1 MSTQQA
7 AIWPR
12 PEDSLA
18 GAPVRE
24 PNLVAVPEPQPAA
37 APVVVPM
44 SIGPWAAA
52 DSVFSRETT
61 KQRLLAIADAAA
73 VGFVLFA
80 IVSGLGMLTTG
91 VAAAISIPVVI
102 VVFQLAGLYNRDEL
116 RLGHTTLDEAPQLLA
131 FTGLFTLCIAMLV
144 PTIGRAG
151 LGGERIAIV
160 WSTSFIA
167 VLCSRSVARTLVR
180 RILPTERCLV
190 IGELAQ
196 AERIRDK
203 IATSTAR
210 AEVIA
215 CMPMSGDDIAELAD
229 PHAFRSVVDE
239 VGAHRLIIAGST
251 ADADSADLVR
261 VAKAVGVHV
270 TLLPQMFDV
279 VGSAVSFHDLEGM
292 TMLGVSRFGLSS
304 SSRRLKRALDLIFSA
319 VGVIL
324 ISPVL
329 AVIAAAI
336 RIDSRGTIF
345 FRQTRIGR
353 DGRPFAI
360 FKFRSMVADADR
372 RKDALIA
379 KGAAHGGL
387 FKLHDDPRITRVGKF
402 LRKTSLDELPQLF
415 NVLRGEMSLVG
426 PRPLIVEEDCQIS
439 GLHRGRLHLTP
450 GMTGPWQLLR
460 SRVPLQEMV
469 EIDYLYVATW
479 SLWHDI
485 KILLRTVGHVA
496 RRGNV

>member
-1 MSTQQA
+1 
-7 AIWPR
+7 
-12 PEDSLA
+12 
-18 GAPVRE
+18 
-24 PNLVAVPEPQPAA
+24 
-37 APVVVPM
+37 M
-44 SIGPWAAA
+44 SIGPWPAA
-52 DSVFSRETT
+52 DSVVSREAT
-61 KQRLLAIADAAA
+61 KRRLLALADSAA
-73 VGFVLFA
+73 VACVVVGIL
-80 IVSGLGMLTTG
+80 SGLGQWASG
-91 VAAAISIPVVI
+91 VAAALCIPVVL
-102 VVFQLAGLYNRDEL
+102 VMFQVAGLYSRDEL
-116 RLGHTTLDEAPQLLA
+116 RLGHTTLDEAPLLLA
-131 FTGLFTLCIAMLV
+131 LTGLFTLCIAMLA
-144 PTIGRAG
+144 PSIGRSGLAG
-151 LGGERIAIV
+151 TRIAIV
-160 WSTSFIA
+160 WSASFVA
-167 VLCSRSVARTLVR
+167 VLCSRSVARTFVR

-190 IGELAQ
+190 IGEMAQ

-203 IATSTAR
+203 IATSAAE
-210 AEVIA
+210 AEVVG
-215 CMPMSGDDIAELAD
+215 CLPMSADDIAD
-229 PHAFRSVVDE
+229 IGGPDAFRTVVDE
-239 VGAHRLIIAGST
+239 VGAHRIIIAGTT

-292 TMLGVSRFGLSS
+292 TMLGVSRFGLSP
-304 SSRRLKRALDLIFSA
+304 SSRRLKRGFDLVFSG
-319 VGVIL
+319 VGVVL
-324 ISPVL
+324 ISPIL
-329 AVIAAAI
+329 AIMAAAI
-336 RIDSRGTIF
+336 RIDSKGPIF

-353 DGRPFAI
+353 DGRPFSI

-372 RKDALIA
+372 RKDALRA
-379 KGAAHGGL
+379 AGAAHGGL

-415 NVLRGEMSLVG
+415 NVVRGDMSLVG
-426 PRPLIVEEDCQIS
+426 PRPLIIEEDSQIS

-485 KILLRTVGHVA
+485 KILVRTVGHVV